1 MIRIIRGDDM
11 INALCPKNIYLS
23 VKQTRKL
30 HNFIFGDDL
39 DFYEEFTIH
48 LSDEEQEKFF
58 DDNPDFMSKYP
69 VRRDMIYLLKDRMFR
84 KILRKIGKCER
95 VKG

>member
-1 MIRIIRGDDM
+1 MQSLDITKRQYIRFLD
-11 INALCPKNIYLS
+11 
-23 VKQTRKL
+23 
-30 HNFIFGDDL
+30 FIFGDDL

-84 KILRKIGKCER
+84 KILRKIGKCEGG
-95 VKG
+95 KG